1 MVKNHGLIF
10 IKALKKANLAIQGL
24 RTYAD
29 LTDKNM
35 AHLYG
40 EALTMRAMAYVDLIN
55 AWEMFPLALNQQ
67 PQKQCMLQEL
77 TKTLSTNN

>member
-1 MVKNHGLIF
+1 
-10 IKALKKANLAIQGL
+10 
-24 RTYAD
+24 
-29 LTDKNM
+29 M

-55 AWEMFPLALNQQ
+55 AWGDVPLALNQQ